1 MCNPNP
7 VEEIE
12 SVLLIIRFAA
22 QLARLMLLVKK
33 FREQAK

>member
-1 MCNPNP
+1 
-7 VEEIE
+7 
-12 SVLLIIRFAA
+12 VLLIIRFAA